1 VSSRGDIE
9 LFRADVRDC
18 HDHVALLR
26 AKLYRWGFGSNAQL
40 QELERDLAHAEDRL
54 RDATAHHSTSDVS
67 VRAPTAGRSRHK

>member
-1 VSSRGDIE
+1 VSSSGDIE

-18 HDHVALLR
+18 HDQVALLR

-54 RDATAHHSTSDVS
+54 RDATARHST
-67 VRAPTAGRSRHK
+67 G